1 MNKSLI
7 VHLFHILIVGGLFL
21 YVGINQTKI
30 FNFIY
35 TVLIVLSIVIFIY
48 HGYKVY
54 LKCKEGKSYL
64 INLFHMGVVAPL
76 LLYIG
81 LNGDKT
87 KRFYFELLLMLGFT
101 VIGYHGYYMI
111 KGE

>member
-1 MNKSLI
+1 M
-7 VHLFHILIVGGLFL
+7 
-21 YVGINQTKI
+21 
-30 FNFIY
+30 Y
-35 TVLIVLSIVIFIY
+35 TVLLALSVIVFLY

-54 LKCKEGKSYL
+54 IKCKEGKSYL
-64 INLFHMGVVAPL
+64 INLFHMFIVAPV

-81 LNGDKT
+81 VNGDKT
-87 KRFYFELLLMLGFT
+87 SRFYFELLLMLGFA